1 MKEIASNI
9 KKLSTGRSSPFRVSL
24 FVLIPF
30 IFTGFAVLAFLVAYY
45 AGRAST
51 MQLFLLG
58 GAVIAFTAFSA
69 VVVTFAVLSPVQKFV
84 DEVESSPS
92 FPKPPVQPETET
104 KTRAH
109 DEIGHF
115 DHVFREVANLISK
128 VDARDRFPGI
138 VGQSRAIR
146 SCLSQVIKVAP
157 TDNTVL
163 LLGESGVG
171 KELFA
176 EAIYQ
181 ESNRQGKPFV
191 KLNCVAIAAG
201 LLESELFGHEKGSF
215 TGASAKKTGKF
226 ELANEGTL
234 FLDEIGDIQL
244 ETQAKLLRVLQ
255 EREFQRVGG
264 NETIKV
270 NVRFI
275 AASNK
280 NLHQMVKE
288 GTFREDLFYRL
299 NVFPIYIPPLRDRVE
314 DIPLIARHI
323 LDRMPEK
330 KDLTPEAMRELM
342 TWSWPGNIRELKN
355 VLERASVMAD
365 QGRISSVGF
374 TSRTDISGQ
383 RQKIDFDAVSP
394 EKEAESGTV
403 SKEELKISNGFNIDE
418 HIAACEKEIIL
429 RVLKQAGGVQSRAA
443 KLLGINQRSL
453 WHRIKKYEIDVSSIK
468 NNSLSP

>member
-1 MKEIASNI
+1 MKEIIPSI
-9 KKLSTGRSSPFRVSL
+9 KKLSRGRSSPVRVSL

-45 AGRAST
+45 AGRASII
-51 MQLFLLG
+51 QLFLLG

-69 VVVTFAVLSPVQKFV
+69 VVVTFAVLSPVQKFIA
-84 DEVESSPS
+84 EVESSPS
-92 FPKPPVQPETET
+92 FPKPPVQPET
-104 KTRAH
+104 KPRVH

-115 DHVFREVANLISK
+115 DHVFREVTNLISK

-138 VGQSRAIR
+138 VGQSRAVR

-181 ESNRQGKPFV
+181 ESNRQGKPYV

-244 ETQAKLLRVLQ
+244 EIQAKLLRVLQ

-270 NVRFI
+270 NVRFV

-330 KDLTPEAMRELM
+330 KELSPEAMRDLM
-342 TWSWPGNIRELKN
+342 TWPWPGNIRELKN

-365 QGRISSVGF
+365 QNRILSVGL
-374 TSRTDISGQ
+374 SRQTNISG
-383 RQKIDFDAVSP
+383 RQYQTDAGALP
-394 EKEAESGTV
+394 PGKEAEVWTILD
-403 SKEELKISNGFNIDE
+403 EESNISEGFNLNQ
-418 HIAACEKEIIL
+418 HIASCEKEIIL
-429 RVLKQAGGVQSRAA
+429 RILKQAGGVQARAA

-453 WHRIKKYEIDVSSIK
+453 WHRIKKYEIDVSAIK
-468 NNSLSP
+468 NNGF

>member
-1 MKEIASNI
+1 MINRITEHF
-9 KKLSTGRSSPFRVSL
+9 KKYFIGRSSSPVRVSL

-30 IFTGFAVLAFLVAYY
+30 IFTGFAILAFIIAYY

-69 VVVTFAVLSPVQKFV
+69 VVVTFAVLGPVQKFI
-84 DEVESSPS
+84 DQVESSPS
-92 FPKPPVQPETET
+92 FPKAPPSPEAES
-104 KTRAH
+104 KPYAR
-109 DEIGHF
+109 DELRYYG
-115 DHVFREVANLISK
+115 HVFSEVANLISK

-138 VGQSRAIR
+138 IGQSRAIR
-146 SCLSQVIKVAP
+146 GCLSQVIKVAP

-181 ESNRQGKPFV
+181 ESNRLGKPFV

-215 TGASAKKTGKF
+215 TGATAKKTGKF

-264 NETIKV
+264 NETIKI

-280 NLHQMVKE
+280 NLHQMVKD

-299 NVFPIYIPPLRDRVE
+299 NVFPIYIPPLRERVE
-314 DIPLIARHI
+314 DIPLIARQI
-323 LDRMPEK
+323 LDSMPEK
-330 KDLTPEAMRELM
+330 RELEPEAMRELM
-342 TWSWPGNIRELKN
+342 TWHWPGNVRELKN
-355 VLERASVMAD
+355 VLERASVMAE
-365 QGRISSVGF
+365 QGRIASVGLGH
-374 TSRTDISGQ
+374 RTNVPNH
-383 RQKIDFDAVSP
+383 RQ
-394 EKEAESGTV
+394 EKVDEAYTK
-403 SKEELKISNGFNIDE
+403 KEESEDVPIFKEGPTISEGFDLDG
-418 HIAACEKEIIL
+418 HLAVFEKNIIL
-429 RVLKQAGGVQSRAA
+429 QALKQAGGVQARAA
-443 KLLGINQRSL
+443 TLLGINQRSL
-453 WHRIKKYEIDVSSIK
+453 WHRIKKYEIDVSAIK
-468 NNSLSP
+468 NNGL

>member
-146 SCLSQVIKVAP
+146 SCLSQVIKVAQ

-181 ESNRQGKPFV
+181 ESNRRGKPFV

-280 NLHQMVKE
+280 NLHQMVKD

-330 KDLTPEAMRELM
+330 KELSPEAMRELM

-429 RVLKQAGGVQSRAA
+429 RVLKQAGGVQARAA

>member
-1 MKEIASNI
+1 MKEIVSNI
-9 KKLSTGRSSPFRVSL
+9 KKLSSGHSSPVHVSL

-30 IFTGFAVLAFLVAYY
+30 IFTGFALLAFVIAYY
-45 AGRAST
+45 ASRAST
-51 MQLFLLG
+51 LQLFLLG
-58 GAVIAFTAFSA
+58 GAVIAFTAVSA
-69 VVVTFAVLSPVQKFV
+69 VVVTFAVLSPVQKFIHQI
-84 DEVESSPS
+84 ESSPS
-92 FPKPPVQPETET
+92 YPKEPPNPKPASKSYV
-104 KTRAH
+104 H
-109 DEIGHF
+109 DEILHY
-115 DHVFREVANLISK
+115 DHVFSEVANLISK
-128 VDARDRFPGI
+128 VDARVRFPGI
-138 VGQSRAIR
+138 IGQSRAIR
-146 SCLSQVIKVAP
+146 GCLSQIIKVAP

-181 ESNRQGKPFV
+181 ESSRQGKPFI

-215 TGASAKKTGKF
+215 TGATAKKIGKF

-270 NVRFI
+270 NVRFV

-314 DIPLIARHI
+314 DIPLIAQHI
-323 LDRMPEK
+323 LDNMPEK
-330 KDLTPEAMRELM
+330 RELAPEAMRELI

-365 QGRISSVGF
+365 HGKITSVGLAKRMNLSEQQQK
-374 TSRTDISGQ
+374 TVSDIITHG
-383 RQKIDFDAVSP
+383 
-394 EKEAESGTV
+394 EEAENSV
-403 SKEELKISNGFNIDE
+403 IKEDSTILEGFYLDD
-418 HIAACEKEIIL
+418 HLAAYEKKIIL
-429 RVLKQAGGVQSRAA
+429 KVLKQAGGVQARAA

-453 WHRIKKYEIDVSSIK
+453 WHRIKKYEIDVSAIK
-468 NNSLSP
+468 NNGSLSP

>member
-1 MKEIASNI
+1 
-9 KKLSTGRSSPFRVSL
+9 
-24 FVLIPF
+24 
-30 IFTGFAVLAFLVAYY
+30 
-45 AGRAST
+45 
-51 MQLFLLG
+51 
-58 GAVIAFTAFSA
+58 
-69 VVVTFAVLSPVQKFV
+69 
-84 DEVESSPS
+84 
-92 FPKPPVQPETET
+92 
-104 KTRAH
+104 
-109 DEIGHF
+109 
-115 DHVFREVANLISK
+115 
-128 VDARDRFPGI
+128 
-138 VGQSRAIR
+138 
-146 SCLSQVIKVAP
+146 
-157 TDNTVL
+157 

-215 TGASAKKTGKF
+215 TGATAKKTGKF

-264 NETIKV
+264 NETIRV

-330 KDLTPEAMRELM
+330 KELSPEAMRELM

-365 QGRISSVGF
+365 QGRISSVGLVY
-374 TSRTDISGQ
+374 RKNMTDEQQQTVS
-383 RQKIDFDAVSP
+383 DAVHLG
-394 EKEAESGTV
+394 EEAESETV
-403 SKEELKISNGFNIDE
+403 STEAMKISEGFNLDE

-429 RVLKQAGGVQSRAA
+429 RVLKQAGGVQARAA
-443 KLLGINQRSL
+443 KMLGINQRSL

-468 NNSLSP
+468 NNGL